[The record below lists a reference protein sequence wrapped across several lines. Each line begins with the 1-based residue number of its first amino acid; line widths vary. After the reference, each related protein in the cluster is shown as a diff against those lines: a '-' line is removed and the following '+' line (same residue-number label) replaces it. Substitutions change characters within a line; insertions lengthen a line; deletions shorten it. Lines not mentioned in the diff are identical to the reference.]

1 MKILIPIILL
11 LLALSIFVIVIGKSI
26 SMRQNCTG
34 YLELAA
40 DANTIEIAK
49 NQLQKSIQYLEQNN
63 LTKGYTSILWKTPDE
78 DIEFWYKNLKESYG
92 ELMKVDST
100 TSSVEKTNLLM
111 KLRETLI
118 DNGSKGD
125 NITVPK
131 GISRYPN
138 NAMWS
143 ILICFASLIIIGL
156 ILLLFLINE

>member
-1 MKILIPIILL
+1 MKGIILTIL
-11 LLALSIFVIVIGKSI
+11 CILSISIFGIVITKSVEI
-26 SMRQNCTG
+26 NQNCLG
-34 YLELAA
+34 YLERSAN
-40 DANTIEIAK
+40 ANTVEIARNELK
-49 NQLQKSIQYLEQNN
+49 KSIDYLEANN

-138 NAMWS
+138 NLMWGIF
-143 ILICFASLIIIGL
+143 ILFASLTMLFL
-156 ILLLFLINE
+156 ILLIGANL